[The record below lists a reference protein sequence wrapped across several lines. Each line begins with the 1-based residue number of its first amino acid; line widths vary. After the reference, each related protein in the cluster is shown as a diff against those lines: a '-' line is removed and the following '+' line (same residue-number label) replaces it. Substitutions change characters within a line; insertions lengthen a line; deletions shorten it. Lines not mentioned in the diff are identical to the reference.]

1 MQITESGLDNLCVP
15 GHRSS
20 RRYRRFNRRYPV
32 SRGIRL
38 THFDDGPGD
47 FRTRNI
53 CHDGMYI
60 ETGHTDLH
68 TGQILTA
75 ALPSGSAGA
84 AMQPF
89 EVVVRH
95 HTESG
100 IGVLLTGND
109 IDLLELFGR
118 TETGSPANLMEIT
131 GTEHAHREHCPSGTT
146 GKDDGADSTSDPYVQ
161 APRRR

>member
-1 MQITESGLDNLCVP
+1 MQITESAFDNQCELD
-15 GHRSS
+15 HRSS

-32 SRGIRL
+32 SRNIRL
-38 THFDDGPGD
+38 THNDDGLGD
-47 FRTRNI
+47 FRTGNI

-60 ETGHTDLH
+60 ETGHTDLRP
-68 TGQILTA
+68 GQILTA
-75 ALPSGSAGA
+75 ALPAASAGA

-89 EVVVRH
+89 EVVIRH

-118 TETGSPANLMEIT
+118 KKTGSPANLMEIT

-146 GKDDGADSTSDPYVQ
+146 GKDDGADSTSDP
-161 APRRR
+161 